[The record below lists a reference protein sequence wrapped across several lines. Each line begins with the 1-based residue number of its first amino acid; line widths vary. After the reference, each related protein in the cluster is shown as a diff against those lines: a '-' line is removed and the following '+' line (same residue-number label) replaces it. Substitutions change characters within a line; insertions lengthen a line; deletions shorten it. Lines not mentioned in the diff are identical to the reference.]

1 MPEFGK
7 DKEGCPHVTLADE
20 RLKELDNPSLT
31 TDERALLRC
40 RVAADLIHKGQYEGA
55 CEALGELWSG
65 VGQRPDVDRLK
76 PATAAEVLLQCGV
89 LTGWIGDARN
99 VPGAQ
104 EKAKD
109 LLTEALR
116 AFQSQGSG
124 SKAAE
129 AQYELGMC
137 YWRLGQYDEIGRA
150 HVCTPVTWPYLVCRL
165 LLEKKKKPHKT
176 PTPPCHHRHRA
187 PQTPHQRH

>member
-1 MPEFGK
+1 M
-7 DKEGCPHVTLADE
+7 TLADE

-31 TDERALLRC
+31 AEERVLVRC
-40 RVAADLIHKGQYEGA
+40 RVAADLIHKGQYEA
-55 CEALGELWSG
+55 ARETLGELWPG
-65 VGQRPDVDRLK
+65 VGRRPDVERLK
-76 PATAAEVLLQCGV
+76 PTAAAEVLLQCGV

-116 AFQSQGSG
+116 AFQSQGLE

-137 YWRLGQYDEIGRA
+137 YWRLGQYDEAR
-150 HVCTPVTWPYLVCRL
+150 VTLDEAGKWLGGQDAELKAKVLHPSYVG
-165 LLEKKKKPHKT
+165 
-176 PTPPCHHRHRA
+176 
-187 PQTPHQRH
+187 